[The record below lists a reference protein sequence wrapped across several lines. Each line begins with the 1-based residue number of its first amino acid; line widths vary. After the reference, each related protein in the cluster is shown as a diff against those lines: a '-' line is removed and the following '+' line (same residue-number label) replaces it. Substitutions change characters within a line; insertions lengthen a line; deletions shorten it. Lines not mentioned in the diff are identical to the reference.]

1 MDKHK
6 FITNI
11 KQLSESQDDNEVS
24 KEWEYYKDE
33 TLATVSGKCI
43 CNHKVKYVYY
53 YVNILN
59 GNIIQVG
66 DVCRKKYIEL
76 EDVERHSMIYIKDA
90 LMDIKDVGKYG
101 NITDVLEYENDIR
114 TKVMQKIIKDIDTEN
129 TISKLDKV
137 LEDVKCLADIILGTN
152 SMSIFLK
159 ENIKK
164 INDKKQSILEEERI
178 KKEKELEDERIK
190 KKQMKII
197 ENQKKEK
204 ELELEEYTIKKNNTV
219 SRERALIEYEIK
231 RLVDTIERKKLLMS
245 NKINNGF
252 ILTDEIKMYE
262 EKEFQIINDAIE
274 KYKKQLY

>member
-6 FITNI
+6 FIINI
-11 KQLSESQDDNEVS
+11 KQLSESQDDNEVA
-24 KEWEYYKDE
+24 KEWEYYKNE

-66 DVCRKKYIEL
+66 DICRKKYIEL
-76 EDVERHSMIYIKDA
+76 EDIERYNMIYIKDT
-90 LMDIKDVGKYG
+90 LIDIKDLGNYG

-114 TKVMQKIIKDIDTEN
+114 TKIMQKIIKDIDDAN

-152 SMSIFLK
+152 SMTIFLK

-164 INDKKQSILEEERI
+164 IADKKQSIIEAQQIKKKKELEEARI
-178 KKEKELEDERIK
+178 QQEIRIENLKKKKELED
-190 KKQMKII
+190 
-197 ENQKKEK
+197 
-204 ELELEEYTIKKNNTV
+204 YTIKNNTV
-219 SRERALIEYEIK
+219 SRERVSIEYEIK
-231 RLVDTIERKKLLMS
+231 RLVDTIERKKLLMN

-274 KYKKQLY
+274 KYKKQLLY